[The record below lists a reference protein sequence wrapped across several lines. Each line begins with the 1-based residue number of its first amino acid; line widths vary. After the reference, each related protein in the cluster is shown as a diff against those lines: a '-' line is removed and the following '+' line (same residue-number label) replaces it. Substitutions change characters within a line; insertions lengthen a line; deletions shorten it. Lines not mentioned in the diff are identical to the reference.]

1 MKFNGGH
8 PAVQVLDAVDKVMF
22 AKPGLGLGAIPVTDI
37 GDRIAF
43 GRHASTATEM
53 PDRTCAHNSCGS
65 FTRPGVHRG
74 AGYFT
79 VFGLRARRS

>member
-1 MKFNGGH
+1 
-8 PAVQVLDAVDKVMF
+8 
-22 AKPGLGLGAIPVTDI
+22 
-37 GDRIAF
+37 
-43 GRHASTATEM
+43 M